1 MDQLSLRFAREREAD
16 LTRERHRRLLARK
29 GHAARHLRAPYGLSG
44 ELWLVVLGIFLNYV
58 GYGAVLP
65 FEVIYLHDG
74 RGFSLGLAGL
84 VIGLI
89 TGVAVLA
96 APLAGPLIDR
106 FGPRAIAA
114 VAGVALAA
122 GYAGLALAH
131 SPAQALVAAAIAGAG
146 NGALN
151 PSQSTLVATL
161 TPRDLRHR
169 ATAVSRV
176 AANIGAG
183 IGGGLGGLVAV
194 YGLPGFVA
202 LFLANGFTY
211 LIYVGVLVAVVRDHA
226 PAVPT
231 TRGGY
236 WFVARDRAFI
246 HLVVTNIA
254 MIAVGWGVFTWL
266 VPPYAKGDLGLGARL
281 IGLPLLANAAT
292 VAVAQV
298 PIAKLAEGRRR
309 ATMMA
314 QAAWMFVGACVLVA
328 VAGARTDM
336 AVAALF
342 AATILVGVGECFH
355 TTVLMPL
362 VADLAPAD
370 LRGRY
375 MAATGLS
382 WWIGLAI
389 APAFGAPL
397 LSVSPG
403 AVFLT
408 AAVVALMAGASALIL
423 EPRLPPASRRTPRP
437 RGTAG
442 MGLEGR
448 RMRGTT

>member
-1 MDQLSLRFAREREAD
+1 MFAREREVD
-16 LTRERHRRLLARK
+16 LIGEAQRRHGARESQ
-29 GHAARHLRAPYGLSG
+29 AARHLPGRLGLSR

-74 RGFSLGLAGL
+74 RGFSLGIAGL
-84 VIGLI
+84 VVGLV
-89 TGVAVLA
+89 TGVAVVT

-106 FGPRAIAA
+106 FGARTVAA
-114 VAGVALAA
+114 SGGVALAG

-131 SPAQALVAAAIAGAG
+131 SPAHALAAAAVAGAG

-161 TPRDLRHR
+161 APRQLRHR

-176 AANIGAG
+176 AANVGAG
-183 IGGGLGGLVAV
+183 IGGGLGGVVAA
-194 YGLPGFVA
+194 YGLAGYVA

-211 LIYVGVLVAVVRDHA
+211 LVYVGVLLAVVRDGTR
-226 PAVPT
+226 PVPISG
-231 TRGGY
+231 GGY
-236 WFVARDRAFI
+236 SFVARDRAFI
-246 HLVVTNIA
+246 HLVVTNVA

-266 VPPYAKGDLGLGARL
+266 VPPYAKNDLHISAQL
-281 IGLPLLANAAT
+281 IGLLLLANAAT

-298 PIAKLAEGRRR
+298 PIAKFAEGRRR
-309 ATMMA
+309 VVMMA
-314 QAAWMFVGACVLVA
+314 QAAWLFVGACLLVV
-328 VAGARTDM
+328 VAGAGIEV
-336 AVAALF
+336 ANAALF

-375 MAATGLS
+375 MASMGLS
-382 WWIGLAI
+382 WWLGLAI
-389 APAFGAPL
+389 APAFGAQL
-397 LSVSPG
+397 LGVSPT

-408 AAVVALMAGASALIL
+408 AAVVALLAGASALML
-423 EPRLPPASRRTPRP
+423 EQRLPDASRLTPHPHGTSLSPMAAERTS
-437 RGTAG
+437 
-442 MGLEGR
+442 
-448 RMRGTT
+448 